1 MMMMITPLGPGR
13 PLRNKSDCV
22 LAERRRCSGRANGV
36 VPLQSTKI
44 DGHPFACFGTPETS
58 GKANINIRI
67 IPIRLPCYLANDSI
81 ISPDTHT
88 HTPLTCPNSIV
99 ENLFKGRR
107 LGGAAHQPK
116 I

>member
-1 MMMMITPLGPGR
+1 MMMMMITSLGPGR

-88 HTPLTCPNSIV
+88 HT
-99 ENLFKGRR
+99 RR
-107 LGGAAHQPK
+107 
-116 I
+116 